1 MTLQTLTAPPGWTDG
16 PPDYQA
22 ADRRS
27 WELTGPLRAIVCART
42 YRGGRV
48 RVWIGALQ
56 GRGASEV
63 VMRVEGRHAQAALE
77 AVCGFALMVINNVQ
91 TGEKR
96 C

>member
-1 MTLQTLTAPPGWTDG
+1 MNALQTLTAPVGWQDG
-16 PPDYQA
+16 PPDYQSA
-22 ADRRS
+22 KSRS

-48 RVWIGALQ
+48 RIWIGALQ
-56 GRGASEV
+56 GGGASEV
-63 VMRVEGRHAQAALE
+63 VATVEGGHAQIALE

-96 C
+96 